1 MQISIAN
8 NISYLSEN
16 KDDGSLILDDEDPL
30 QSHHVTTTMKQL
42 DPQGR

>member
-1 MQISIAN
+1 MRS
-8 NISYLSEN
+8 
-16 KDDGSLILDDEDPL
+16 DDDPLILDDEDPL